1 MEFMI
6 LIATSDS
13 PPGSSFAQLT
23 LRHHSHDIRGCC
35 VTRLNEEIG
44 DALLHVW
51 ILGIKLQYYQASVV
65 PHHPY

>member
-44 DALLHVW
+44 DALLHV
-51 ILGIKLQYYQASVV
+51 
-65 PHHPY
+65 